1 MSSQIP
7 KRNKG
12 SFRGYVSSR
21 PINGNV
27 IPQSLQNLKIRD
39 YAKSKN
45 LNFKLSI
52 TEYRMKKTFFAL
64 NSLKNELNSINGV
77 IFFSIYQ
84 LQEDKNKR
92 NEFLKLFIKKKK
104 IIYFALEDIRV
115 KTIKEINE
123 IDMIYFLTKNSAKPK
138 D

>member
-7 KRNKG
+7 KRKTS

-21 PINGNV
+21 PINGNI

-64 NSLKNELNSINGV
+64 NSLKNELNSLNGI

-84 LQEDKNKR
+84 LPEDKKKR
-92 NEFLKLFIKKKK
+92 NEFLKLFIKKKRV
-104 IIYFALEDIRV
+104 IYFALEDISV
-115 KTIKEINE
+115 KTIKEIKE